1 MESAVA
7 VVVVGMIVFLA
18 HLFAVGFEK
27 TRIPDVLPLGYIREF
42 CSDRFFT
49 LSNHQTLAQVGQVFT
64 TLSSRDYSLQLRARA

>member
-27 TRIPDVLPLGYIREF
+27 TRIPDVLPLVILGVLF
-42 CSDRFFT
+42 GP
-49 LSNHQTLAQVGQVFT
+49 V
-64 TLSSRDYSLQLRARA
+64 